1 MADLLTGIDIED
13 LRRPVAAG
21 GDIAT
26 IMAEAHAADD
36 TLVRKVVEKVHI
48 KLAVYAR
55 VEHRM
60 PILALALQMRWELL
74 RVKLGELVADLLK
87 LRLSVLEVRRELL
100 VLWRRWRRTGTTRR
114 SWVWVRLALLRS
126 RWTTKTRRAYTWL
139 RTGRGG
145 WLGSARA
152 ITCELSV
159 LSWDRR
165 NNADS
170 TIYAGWASLRLTV
183 CERVVRWTRWCV
195 EAWRCLTLHMP
206 WQAWLSWLLL
216 GRRRESRS
224 ALSGVR
230 HDPLEQIRW
239 AMADGRRSRMLRA
252 SRAAL
257 RRSSALFELGAQPV
271 DLFLISTDR

>member
-1 MADLLTGIDIED
+1 MILQMADLLTGIDIED

-100 VLWRRWRRTGTTRR
+100 VLWRRWRRTGTTR
-114 SWVWVRLALLRS
+114 
-126 RWTTKTRRAYTWL
+126 
-139 RTGRGG
+139 
-145 WLGSARA
+145 
-152 ITCELSV
+152 
-159 LSWDRR
+159 
-165 NNADS
+165 
-170 TIYAGWASLRLTV
+170 
-183 CERVVRWTRWCV
+183 
-195 EAWRCLTLHMP
+195 
-206 WQAWLSWLLL
+206 
-216 GRRRESRS
+216 
-224 ALSGVR
+224 
-230 HDPLEQIRW
+230 
-239 AMADGRRSRMLRA
+239 
-252 SRAAL
+252 
-257 RRSSALFELGAQPV
+257 
-271 DLFLISTDR
+271 